1 MSFTTFTVFST
12 SWHERQQFNAY
23 RKQLPSFKLRF
34 SYQSKQCRIIRMTYH
49 SQACWKWCFHLLLCA
64 CNYFS
69 EQLNNWTCIMNEH
82 LNEHV
87 SLTLAKSFEFAQAD
101 AHRHGYSEDAF
112 HATATRKA
120 SQVSR
125 KKSEMTRVPSL
136 QAVTRT
142 APNTSRFD
150 GFKTLFRQGI

>member
-1 MSFTTFTVFST
+1 
-12 SWHERQQFNAY
+12 
-23 RKQLPSFKLRF
+23 
-34 SYQSKQCRIIRMTYH
+34 
-49 SQACWKWCFHLLLCA
+49 
-64 CNYFS
+64 
-69 EQLNNWTCIMNEH
+69 MNEH

-101 AHRHGYSEDAF
+101 AHQVYSDAAF
-112 HATATRKA
+112 HAASASRKA

-125 KKSEMTRVPSL
+125 KKSEMPRVPSL